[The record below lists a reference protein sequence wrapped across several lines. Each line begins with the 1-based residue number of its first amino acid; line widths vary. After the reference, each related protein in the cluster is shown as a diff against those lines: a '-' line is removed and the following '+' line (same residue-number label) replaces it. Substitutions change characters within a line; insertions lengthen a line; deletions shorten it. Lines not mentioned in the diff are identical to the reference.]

1 MDYQTI
7 AVIAV
12 LSAAVLSVVA
22 LGVFYVMFIINDL
35 SLMIDFPV
43 KVRYNK
49 YIAWLMKHKE

>member
-49 YIAWLMKHKE
+49 YIAWLMKRKE

>member
-7 AVIAV
+7 VVIAV